1 MNLVN
6 TLKNKALELQNIKSY
21 ELVFV
26 ILLLLYLVSN
36 VSTPYDFAPQI
47 NNAYMYISLFAI
59 FILLLLNSNPF
70 IAIFFAIVAVI
81 FLQRSKKVD
90 HKVMA
95 PSTINK
101 TSAMNN
107 MNSHLSVK
115 SLEEEMVGQIDRQPD
130 NIVNPTTYHPVM
142 CDSHDASFI
151 N

>member
-6 TLKNKALELQNIKSY
+6 TLKNKALELKNIKSY

>member
-1 MNLVN
+1 
-6 TLKNKALELQNIKSY
+6 
-21 ELVFV
+21 
-26 ILLLLYLVSN
+26 
-36 VSTPYDFAPQI
+36 
-47 NNAYMYISLFAI
+47 
-59 FILLLLNSNPF
+59 
-70 IAIFFAIVAVI
+70 
-81 FLQRSKKVD
+81 
-90 HKVMA
+90 MA
-95 PSTINK
+95 PSNANK

>member
-95 PSTINK
+95 PSNANK